1 MLKEHIIL
9 LALWLLFISHVGA
22 FNPRLSQKEKYENIA
37 IKNRF
42 RYEDIK
48 IEKILA
54 NDLKEMEGF
63 TNKIEEVIN
72 DLEEIDN
79 SLDSIIDS
87 ERRHQSK

>member
-1 MLKEHIIL
+1 MLKENIIL
-9 LALWLLFISHVGA
+9 LALWLLFIRNVGA
-22 FNPRLSQKEKYENIA
+22 FNPRLSQKEKYKNIA

-42 RYEDIK
+42 RYEEIK

-54 NDLKEMEGF
+54 KDLKEMEGS

-79 SLDSIIDS
+79 SLDSIIES
-87 ERRHQSK
+87 ER